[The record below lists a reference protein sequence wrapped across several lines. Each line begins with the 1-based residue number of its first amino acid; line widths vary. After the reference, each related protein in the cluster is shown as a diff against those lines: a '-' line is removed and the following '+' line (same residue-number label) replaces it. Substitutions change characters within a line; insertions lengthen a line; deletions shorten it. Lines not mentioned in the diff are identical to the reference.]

1 MTSARYTE
9 ASRLL
14 ASTRDVID
22 ERSEGASPPAWCVGR
37 GWVPFLAA
45 LDDEAVHRMERDG
58 LAAHLDGAPDDLA
71 ALARAVVQVTT
82 LPALPAV
89 AAAVVERRRASP
101 RKQAQVAAFATLVE
115 RLGARAARVVDL
127 GSGHGHLT
135 RHLARELGVEAE
147 GWERDPARVAVASAL
162 AGSEGARFEAVDAYG
177 AAARL
182 RPTDLV
188 VGLHACGALGDHAVT
203 AAGEAGASVAIIGCC
218 LQRRVGDRPALAVA
232 EGVDAEALTLGR
244 AVLGMGNMRD
254 GDEGVEA
261 SLEVRT
267 ASRVHRLAL
276 RRVLA
281 SAGLVVAPGEEMHG
295 VNRRRA
301 TGALDEL
308 VTRVFAVRGLSMPPR
323 EVIAEAERAA
333 RADHERARRWELPRA
348 MLSRLVEVWVALD
361 RAASLERRGYAT
373 EVLTAFDASVSPRNV
388 AVLGWAPGARGSD
401 GSRSG

>member
-135 RHLARELGVEAE
+135 RHLAR
-147 GWERDPARVAVASAL
+147 
-162 AGSEGARFEAVDAYG
+162 
-177 AAARL
+177 
-182 RPTDLV
+182 
-188 VGLHACGALGDHAVT
+188 
-203 AAGEAGASVAIIGCC
+203 
-218 LQRRVGDRPALAVA
+218 
-232 EGVDAEALTLGR
+232 
-244 AVLGMGNMRD
+244 
-254 GDEGVEA
+254 
-261 SLEVRT
+261 
-267 ASRVHRLAL
+267 
-276 RRVLA
+276 
-281 SAGLVVAPGEEMHG
+281 
-295 VNRRRA
+295 
-301 TGALDEL
+301 
-308 VTRVFAVRGLSMPPR
+308 
-323 EVIAEAERAA
+323 
-333 RADHERARRWELPRA
+333 
-348 MLSRLVEVWVALD
+348 
-361 RAASLERRGYAT
+361 
-373 EVLTAFDASVSPRNV
+373 
-388 AVLGWAPGARGSD
+388 
-401 GSRSG
+401 

>member
-1 MTSARYTE
+1 MTSFAE

-14 ASTRDVID
+14 AGVRDVID
-22 ERSEGASPPAWCVGR
+22 ERSEGASPPAWCVRR
-37 GWVPFLAA
+37 GWVPFLGG

-58 LAAHLDGAPDDLA
+58 LATHLDGAPGDLA
-71 ALARAVVQVTT
+71 ELGRAVLRVTA
-82 LPALPAV
+82 LPALAMPASGG
-89 AAAVVERRRASP
+89 VERRRASP
-101 RKQAQVAAFATLVE
+101 RKQVQVAAFAGLVD

-162 AGSEGARFEAVDAYG
+162 AGEGGARFEAVDAYG
-177 AAARL
+177 AAGRL

-203 AAGEAGASVAIIGCC
+203 AAGEAGAAVAIIGCC
-218 LQRRVGDRPALAVA
+218 LQRRVGDREALVVP
-232 EGVDAEALTLGR
+232 EGVEAGALTLGR

-254 GDEGVEA
+254 GEEGVEA
-261 SLEVRT
+261 SLAVRT

-281 SAGLVVAPGEEMHG
+281 AAGCVVAPGEEMHG

-301 TGALDEL
+301 TGALDDL
-308 VTRVFAVRGLSMPPR
+308 VARVFAVRGLALPSGA
-323 EVIAEAERAA
+323 VVAEAERLA

-348 MLSRLVEVWVALD
+348 MLARLVEVWVAFD
-361 RAASLERRGYAT
+361 RAASLERRGYET

-388 AVLGWAPGARGSD
+388 AVLGWAP
-401 GSRSG
+401 